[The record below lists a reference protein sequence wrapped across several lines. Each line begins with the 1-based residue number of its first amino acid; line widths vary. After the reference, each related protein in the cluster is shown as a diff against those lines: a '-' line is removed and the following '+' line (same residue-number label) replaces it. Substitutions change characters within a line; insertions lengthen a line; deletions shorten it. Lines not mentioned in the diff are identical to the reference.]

1 LKFWDKFIKVTCN
14 NSTSTVLAMLYPKSQ
29 NQLVIPDTQQYISM
43 SYNNGYGGMPM
54 GMQGGG
60 NFNGGGGGYG
70 NNFNGGSPG
79 FNRGGGR
86 GRGRRGSSAS
96 LLLSGRDLS

>member
-1 LKFWDKFIKVTCN
+1 
-14 NSTSTVLAMLYPKSQ
+14 
-29 NQLVIPDTQQYISM
+29 M

-86 GRGRRGSSAS
+86 GRGRRG
-96 LLLSGRDLS
+96 LLLKYRHLNATDQTR